1 MIKQVEAKFPE
12 LKYMKPVKAAFMRD
26 LIREHALDNLLEIG
40 TAYGKSTAYMA
51 LTQEE
56 RGRGHIT
63 TLDRISTADLKPSAE
78 EVLASLGVGHRVTII
93 RAERSYTHTLM
104 KMLEQNPRPQFDFVY
119 HDGGHT
125 WDETGFAFFLTDI
138 LLRPGGWMIF
148 DDLDWTIASSSEK
161 RGKKRRGHA
170 SYSQEERETPLVRK
184 VWELLVPGVGYLNR
198 REWKHWGIAQKPG

>member
-1 MIKQVEAKFPE
+1 VIEQVEEKFPG

-26 LIREHALDNLLEIG
+26 LIREHNLDNLLEIG
-40 TAYGKSTAYMA
+40 TAHGKGTAYLA

-56 RGRGHIT
+56 RGRGHVT
-63 TLDRISTADLKPSAE
+63 TLDRAASANLSPNAE
-78 EVLASLGVGHRVTII
+78 EVLAGLGVANRVTII

-104 KMLEQNPRPQFDFVY
+104 KMLEQSPRPQFDFVY

-125 WDETGFAFFLTDI
+125 WDETGFAFFLTDM

-148 DDLDWTIASSSEK
+148 DDLDWTLATSASK

-170 SYSQEERETPLVRK
+170 DYSQEERETPLVRK
-184 VWELLVPGVGYLNR
+184 VWELLVSGAGYRNL